1 MLDFCSNLNLPQVS
15 FSCKK
20 ISALLIKV
28 NALGFLGDLISD
40 ILDGDSAP
48 FGQRIRSD
56 NTALRDLYDTTYFDF
71 GLTPARN
78 LKENQF
84 VPMKTS
90 DYRGKN
96 VGFEIHGNIM
106 SPNKF
111 FSRGWGNP
119 FHSIE
124 QNFPPAKGRVWAF
137 DITRLNESILIGNAV
152 YPGDA
157 AHVRSEEFLKILRIV
172 GTATVG
178 LLDEIPKIEI
188 DFNETWNKYGIP
200 DRIHV
205 SMKHYRPFS
214 DRDLQHV
221 INLIL
226 HAYNHSDAPPVTAH
240 YSMNTLDG
248 TITLQNRETA
258 TEPEV
263 KTRPTQEQ
271 ATGSHPAPTDQGMPN
286 DGFPY
291 EFYRGLG
298 LIDSEGMVEVPS
310 FLGSV
315 RIHMTQDEAKNHLL
329 AYKP

>member
-1 MLDFCSNLNLPQVS
+1 M
-15 FSCKK
+15 
-20 ISALLIKV
+20 
-28 NALGFLGDLISD
+28 GFLGDLISD
-40 ILDGDSAP
+40 MLDGDGAGA

-56 NTALRDLYDTTYFDF
+56 NTSLRDLYDTTYFDF
-71 GLTPARN
+71 GLMPPRN
-78 LKENQF
+78 LKEGQF

-90 DYRGKN
+90 SHRGRN
-96 VGFEIHGNIM
+96 MGFEIHGNIM

-111 FSRGWGNP
+111 FSRSWGNP

-124 QNFPPAKGRVWAF
+124 QNFPPAKGLVWAF

-152 YPGDA
+152 NPGDE
-157 AHVRSEEFLKILRIV
+157 AHIISEEFLKILRII

-205 SMKHYRPFS
+205 SMKHYRPLS
-214 DRDLQHV
+214 ERDLQHA

-226 HAYNHSDAPPVTAH
+226 HTYNRSDAPPVTAH

-248 TITLQNRETA
+248 TITIHNQETA

-263 KTRPTQEQ
+263 KTQPTQERDTESQ
-271 ATGSHPAPTDQGMPN
+271 PTPADQGLPT

-291 EFYRGLG
+291 DFYRGLG
-298 LIDSEGMVEVPS
+298 LIDSENMVTVPS

-315 RIHMTQDEAKNHLL
+315 RIHMTQDEAKKHLL
-329 AYKP
+329 EYKPEG